1 MGVDRKTRVMS
12 MFHGKRVT
20 PVTIERASSSE
31 EVFGIASLYPT
42 KTQDQRAEMIRKNL
56 APELLAHE
64 QGQRTILLAKAG
76 DAIVGTVQV
85 VWENVDEEPTLQAPQ
100 AAVIYHLR
108 THPDHQGKGI
118 GKQLIDAAE
127 QLVMTRGKTR
137 VTLGVEP
144 ENTRARR
151 LYQKWGYS
159 EFHRYRDQQGELLL
173 GMQKKLE
180 AS

>member
-1 MGVDRKTRVMS
+1 MWCGN
-12 MFHGKRVT
+12 
-20 PVTIERASSSE
+20 PVTIERAKTSE
-31 EVFGIASLYPT
+31 DVFAIAALYPT
-42 KTQDQRAEMIRKNL
+42 KTQDQRAEMIRNNL

-64 QGQRTILLAKAG
+64 QGKRTILLAKAG
-76 DAIVGTVQV
+76 AAVVGTVQV
-85 VWENVDEEPTLQAPQ
+85 VWDNVDEEPALQAPQ

-118 GKQLIDAAE
+118 GKHLVDAAE
-127 QLVMTRGKTR
+127 RLAMTRGRTR

-144 ENTRARR
+144 DNARARR
-151 LYQKWGYS
+151 LYQKWGYR
-159 EFHRYRDQQGELLL
+159 EFHRYRGQHDELLL